1 MYRLVLL
8 QEIDLV
14 AAGNRRSPPRAGT
27 VSCTSAQMG
36 FGNVVSLRTGLRG
49 WNDDEQPLYNTAGT
63 RLDPEWVA
71 ELFRS
76 RVSAAQLGPAGVTP
90 RQVASA

>member
-1 MYRLVLL
+1 
-8 QEIDLV
+8 
-14 AAGNRRSPPRAGT
+14 
-27 VSCTSAQMG
+27 MG

-49 WNDDEQPLYNTAGT
+49 WNDDEQPLYDTAGT

-76 RVSAAQLGPAGVTP
+76 RVSAAQLGPAGLTP
-90 RQVASA
+90 RQAASA